1 MNSLE
6 TETETEN
13 DNDYVLIEEKTSSK
27 KRKMKFLESIPTDF
41 KDDDEQSAQTPS
53 KKLVLYENDTG
64 YASDTKIESPY
75 SIKSLSKHLRG
86 AKSIGAFTAQCS
98 ECFNWRLI
106 PTIEKY
112 EQIREN
118 LSGNPFIC
126 ERAEEWGRKVS
137 CVDPSDINQDGS
149 RIWAIDKPNIART
162 PQGWERLLK
171 IRGEGSTRFADV
183 YVFSLPSFI
192 SIFYICQKST
202 KNFMLPSIMVIDAAC
217 FFSFSQHNA
226 VFLTRKHVGWLHHFL
241 LHKLHI
247 IFTSL
252 AE

>member
-202 KNFMLPSIMVIDAAC
+202 KNFMQS
-217 FFSFSQHNA
+217 
-226 VFLTRKHVGWLHHFL
+226 W
-241 LHKLHI
+241 
-247 IFTSL
+247 
-252 AE
+252 